1 MAKIIQDLEEILW
14 LVLLSTCGLAM
25 AESERYLPSL
35 ITKLKIY

>member
-1 MAKIIQDLEEILW
+1 MACVAFQR
-14 LVLLSTCGLAM
+14 GLAM